1 MASNTVQEATQV
13 ETNEVGVECERGND
27 DPLRV
32 IYKCL
37 ANPATSTHALMGV
50 ETAEVSHL
58 MTSGLIHHITL
69 GGSTPSFRGAAGALV
84 YTENSFDK
92 RHSS

>member
-50 ETAEVSHL
+50 ETAEVF
-58 MTSGLIHHITL
+58 TFNDFRFN
-69 GGSTPSFRGAAGALV
+69 PSYYPRRI
-84 YTENSFDK
+84 YSFF
-92 RHSS
+92 